1 MLLSVKHNFTR
12 AKNYVSVTEMLKEEK
27 LSSKEIKE
35 ANFINMK
42 ELYRNVTHQNTIKGK
57 VAPDILSYSK
67 FQRKFKMR
75 GKETKISLNL
85 PSLQTIKIKI
95 YKDTAVTIQGN
106 SFKPINSIK

>member
-1 MLLSVKHNFTR
+1 MQIPIFGIAYFKHVHKGFRDVFYTFKILMRSYML
-12 AKNYVSVTEMLKEEK
+12 VTEMSEEEK

-35 ANFINMK
+35 AKFIDMK

-75 GKETKISLNL
+75 GKETKMYLNL
-85 PSLQTIKIKI
+85 TSLKTIKIK
-95 YKDTAVTIQGN
+95 N
-106 SFKPINSIK
+106 L

>member
-1 MLLSVKHNFTR
+1 MRSLVFKHNFTR
-12 AKNYVSVTEMLKEEK
+12 AKNYVSVTEMLEEEK

-35 ANFINMK
+35 ANFIDMK

-75 GKETKISLNL
+75 AKETKISLNL
-85 PSLQTIKIKI
+85 PPLKTIKIK
-95 YKDTAVTIQGN
+95 N
-106 SFKPINSIK
+106 L